1 MAAVIGDTVGDPF
14 KDTAGPALNPLIKVM
29 NLVSLLV
36 LPAVLSLEDDDGARL
51 AIAGVSLVVL
61 LGAITYSKRSGTTL
75 ITAAVDTDD
84 AVISLGLSPDSLL
97 ETFGTIGLFAIV
109 FIESGLLVGF
119 FLPGDSL
126 LFTAGLLASQGE
138 LNFALIVVGCMIAAI
153 LGDQVGYSIGRT
165 AGPRLLAR
173 ERWFTQRRHVV
184 RAERFFTRRG
194 GQAVLIARF
203 VPIVRT
209 FVPVMAGIVRMPYRK
224 FLAWNIAG
232 GMLWGGGVTTAGY
245 ILGETVPSIDRYL
258 LPIIGVIVLVS
269 IIPVIHELRRVD
281 DDVDASP
288 TRSSTVRSTNNPT
301 ARPNRLG
308 AGPRTDAGRSSR
320 RPDLRPGV
328 SRLSQTDA

>member
-1 MAAVIGDTVGDPF
+1 
-14 KDTAGPALNPLIKVM
+14 
-29 NLVSLLV
+29 
-36 LPAVLSLEDDDGARL
+36 
-51 AIAGVSLVVL
+51 
-61 LGAITYSKRSGTTL
+61 
-75 ITAAVDTDD
+75 
-84 AVISLGLSPDSLL
+84 VISFGLSPDSLL

-138 LNFALIVVGCMIAAI
+138 LNIVVIVVGCMIAAI
-153 LGDQVGYSIGRT
+153 MGDQVGYSIGRT

-173 ERWFTQRRHVV
+173 ERWFTQRRHVL

-232 GMLWGGGVTTAGY
+232 GVLWGGGVTLAGY

-258 LPIIGVIVLVS
+258 LPIIGFIVLVS
-269 IIPVIHELRRVD
+269 IYPVIHELRRVD
-281 DDVDASP
+281 DEPDEDPPADELDDPVDE
-288 TRSSTVRSTNNPT
+288 
-301 ARPNRLG
+301 RPNG
-308 AGPRTDAGRSSR
+308 TPRTA
-320 RPDLRPGV
+320 
-328 SRLSQTDA
+328 

>member
-1 MAAVIGDTVGDPF
+1 
-14 KDTAGPALNPLIKVM
+14 
-29 NLVSLLV
+29 
-36 LPAVLSLEDDDGARL
+36 
-51 AIAGVSLVVL
+51 
-61 LGAITYSKRSGTTL
+61 
-75 ITAAVDTDD
+75 
-84 AVISLGLSPDSLL
+84 VISFGLSPDSLL

-138 LNFALIVVGCMIAAI
+138 LNFPLIVVGCMISAV
-153 LGDQVGYSIGRT
+153 LGDQVGYSIGRK

-173 ERWFTQRRHVV
+173 ERWFTQRRHVA

-224 FLAWNIAG
+224 FVGWNIAG
-232 GMLWGGGVTTAGY
+232 GVLWGGGVTTAGY

-258 LPIIGVIVLVS
+258 LPIIAVIVLLS
-269 IIPVIHELRRVD
+269 IIPVVHELRRID
-281 DDVDASP
+281 DDPEVSADEVSDGSVDEQ
-288 TRSSTVRSTNNPT
+288 
-301 ARPNRLG
+301 PNG
-308 AGPRTDAGRSSR
+308 PPRTA
-320 RPDLRPGV
+320 
-328 SRLSQTDA
+328 